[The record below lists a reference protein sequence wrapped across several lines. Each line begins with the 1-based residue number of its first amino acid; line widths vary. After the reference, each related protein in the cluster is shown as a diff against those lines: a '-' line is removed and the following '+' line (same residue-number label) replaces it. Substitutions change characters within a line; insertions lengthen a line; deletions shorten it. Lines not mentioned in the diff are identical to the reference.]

1 MLHTRQHPSNP
12 YSGVDDIISLCS
24 AIASLYCAPDH
35 SFFNVKFER
44 ITVMAEARY
53 HVAAIGNAIV
63 DILVHCDDGLPVRL
77 GFDKGV
83 MTLIGSDLVSG
94 IYEALPPAVEC
105 SGGSAANTIVGIAQL
120 GLNTAYLGKVKDD
133 QLGRVFRH
141 DIHKSGVHFPT
152 AAAIDGPA
160 TAQCFV
166 LVTPDA
172 QRTMLTFL
180 GACVD
185 FGPDDVDAEV
195 ISQSAITYLEGYLF
209 DPPQAKAA
217 FRKAAS
223 LAHDSGRKIALSL
236 SDPFCVGRHR
246 DEFLDLISGHVDILF
261 ANEAELT
268 ALYQTTDF
276 DTALAQV
283 RGHTEIAAITR
294 GAQGSVVVAGD
305 IVTAVAAGNVA
316 QIVDT
321 TGAGDL
327 YAAGFLAGL
336 SQDRDLG
343 SCAIMGGIAAGE
355 IISHLGARP
364 EQNLADLVK
373 SKL

>member
-1 MLHTRQHPSNP
+1 
-12 YSGVDDIISLCS
+12 
-24 AIASLYCAPDH
+24 
-35 SFFNVKFER
+35 
-44 ITVMAEARY
+44 MADARY

-63 DILVHCDDGLPVRL
+63 DVLVHCDDALPERL
-77 GFDKGV
+77 GFSKGV
-83 MTLIGSDLVSG
+83 MTLIDANLVGG
-94 IYEALPPAVEC
+94 IYEALPPGLEC
-105 SGGSAANTIVGIAQL
+105 SGGSAANTIVGVAQL

-141 DIHKSGVHFPT
+141 DIQKSNVHFPT
-152 AAAIDGPA
+152 PAAQGGAA

-172 QRTMLTFL
+172 QRTMLTYL

-185 FGPDDVDAEV
+185 FGPDDVDADV
-195 ISQSAITYLEGYLF
+195 IAQSAITYLEGYLF
-209 DPPQAKAA
+209 DPPHAKQA
-217 FRKAAS
+217 FRTAAE
-223 LAHDSGRKIALSL
+223 LAHKAGRKVALSL

-246 DEFLDLISGHVDILF
+246 AEFLDLIAGHIDILF

-268 ALYQTTDF
+268 ALYETQDF
-276 DTALAQV
+276 DAAIGQV
-283 RGHTEIAAITR
+283 RGHAELAAITR
-294 GAQGSVVVAGD
+294 GARGSVVVTND
-305 IVTAVAAGNVA
+305 TITSVAADTVA
-316 QIVDT
+316 QVVDT

-336 SQDRDLG
+336 GLGRDHG
-343 SCAIMGGIAAGE
+343 TCAIMGGIAAGE

-364 EQNLADLVK
+364 EKNLTDLVR

>member
-1 MLHTRQHPSNP
+1 
-12 YSGVDDIISLCS
+12 
-24 AIASLYCAPDH
+24 
-35 SFFNVKFER
+35 
-44 ITVMAEARY
+44 MADARY

-63 DILVHCDDGLPVRL
+63 DILVHCDDGLPQRL
-77 GFDKGV
+77 GFAKGV
-83 MTLIGSDLVSG
+83 MTLIGEDLVGG

-141 DIHKSGVHFPT
+141 DIHKSDVHFPT
-152 AAAIDGPA
+152 PAAGSGPA

-172 QRTMLTFL
+172 QRTMLTYL

-185 FGPDDVDAEV
+185 FGPADVDEEV
-195 ISQSAITYLEGYLF
+195 IAHSAITYLEGYLF

-217 FRKAAS
+217 FRQAAAV
-223 LAHDSGRKIALSL
+223 AHRAGRKVSLSL

-246 DEFLDLISGHVDILF
+246 AEFMELISGHVDILF

-268 ALYQTTDF
+268 ALYETTDF
-276 DTALAQV
+276 DTAIAQV
-283 RGHTEIAAITR
+283 RSHVELAAITR
-294 GAQGSVVVAGD
+294 GARGSVVVAGD
-305 IVTAVAAGNVA
+305 VTTTVAAAPVA
-316 QIVDT
+316 QVVDT

-336 SQDRDLG
+336 GFGCDHG
-343 SCAIMGGIAAGE
+343 TCATMGGIAAGE

-364 EQNLADLVK
+364 EQNLADLVR

>member
-1 MLHTRQHPSNP
+1 M
-12 YSGVDDIISLCS
+12 
-24 AIASLYCAPDH
+24 
-35 SFFNVKFER
+35 
-44 ITVMAEARY
+44 
-53 HVAAIGNAIV
+53 
-63 DILVHCDDGLPVRL
+63 
-77 GFDKGV
+77 
-83 MTLIGSDLVSG
+83 
-94 IYEALPPAVEC
+94 
-105 SGGSAANTIVGIAQL
+105 
-120 GLNTAYLGKVKDD
+120 
-133 QLGRVFRH
+133 
-141 DIHKSGVHFPT
+141 
-152 AAAIDGPA
+152 
-160 TAQCFV
+160 
-166 LVTPDA
+166 
-172 QRTMLTFL
+172 
-180 GACVD
+180 
-185 FGPDDVDAEV
+185 
-195 ISQSAITYLEGYLF
+195 
-209 DPPQAKAA
+209 
-217 FRKAAS
+217 
-223 LAHDSGRKIALSL
+223 AHDSGRKIALSL